1 MKKKAMPDSSPGGE
15 RANPNACTK
24 KPAAAV
30 KRGFAWGAGIILA
43 VGVCAVAWFAFRG
56 EPNEGAGVADAS
68 GRASGAAPVL
78 SSSPSP
84 APSRKPG
91 ALLPAAVPMD
101 CVDATGR
108 VRRTVFP
115 AAGLAAAEAR
125 AAIAKVGGEAL
136 GWNPAGGYD
145 AMLPRDALPA
155 LRAAGCRLT
164 LAPLPV
170 TPALRRAAEAGGE
183 VPVALACADAAT
195 AARLQARLGGVRV
208 DTALQAEASA
218 EALAEAFAAEGGIL
232 GADVARE
239 ARFCNNVA
247 RTERFFGADALQ
259 GEGAWLTGAGEVVAV
274 FDSGLSSGIPGYLG
288 QAGAE
293 AFHPGLRGRVMG
305 ISPQPW
311 EAMSAPAITHRVGDG
326 NDRSG
331 HGTHVAGSVLGD
343 GAGSENRRFRGV
355 APGARLFFQ
364 AHGTADGLI
373 TGGAYVPPLLDP
385 VFEEAYD
392 AGARIHSNSWGGI
405 DAFGTVGAVYSLS
418 AWSID
423 RFVWS
428 HQDFLPLFAAANDGT
443 DADGDGVG
451 DLGTLTS
458 STALAKNI
466 LTVGAAETY
475 RPPVGDGRDADGVEV
490 PILCSRF
497 LQTGHA
503 ALLADALGTAP
514 GEEPDRRG
522 VAFFSCRGPLPDGR
536 VKPDLLAPGTH
547 IVSTRRAGM
556 GRDTSLLDAP
566 ATEEEQAYYLAM
578 NGTSMATPLA
588 AGAATVAR
596 QWCREALGVAD
607 PGQALLRALLLHGAA
622 SVYPGQFGEGP
633 NREIPSPAPNGAE
646 GFGLLSLRRALS
658 AARAE
663 TFDYGETG
671 FVRDFPVAVEAAGTL
686 RAVLAWVDYPAQL
699 YAARTLVNDL
709 DLELLDATGAVV
721 AYPNGLSGPDRAN
734 VVERIDA
741 AVAPGAYVLRVRGHG
756 VPFPGGQAALTI
768 GLPGGTPAPF
778 IAHDPVARLAPG
790 ETVTLRAGLLWPAS
804 EGDGLT
810 LETSADG
817 KAWAPA
823 EGLALT
829 APQAGRF
836 LYRLRAG
843 EAMAGPYA
851 VTVGE
856 PVALTVATE
865 GPLFPATPAVGQTQ
879 TFAAG
884 EVVTATALPVRAWSY
899 DAAQQLISSAA
910 TPAGGWLLTDAEGRV
925 LDLGVGG
932 TATFAMPAVPA
943 TLTWTAE
950 AVAPEVWRT
959 LAFDD
964 YTMLCREG
972 ERFVLPAPNPKP
984 AQGLVVTGVW
994 VAEDGTRHRA
1004 GDAYGPVTANV
1015 TFAAERLP
1023 WAEAHFGGGAY
1034 DPEADPDGD
1043 GYANAEE
1050 ALDLTDPHDPASR
1063 PAPPT
1068 LTLLADP
1075 PAQTPCDSWAGRF
1088 ARFDGADG
1096 ESARTLL
1103 VQTRLPGGAWGA
1115 PTRSGTVGLR
1125 IVPLGPETEYR
1136 VGVADALGVAFL
1148 DGKPGGRADHVVW
1161 GDVYALACLDPR
1173 PRLVATL
1180 AAEGTLTLRNLGE
1193 EALEAEVVPAVFHA
1207 EKVGSWTLD
1216 PPRKVTADASFTWP
1230 LPWLNGLTAGAMVTF
1245 TYGYVGDDLF
1255 FTPIVYAVNGEKTL
1269 ADLDVAPRWDD
1280 VETADITVPAA
1291 YPTATGLCFQLG
1303 EAIGDDDH
1311 YAIRTVTLTGRDVWC
1326 PGEAGEVAPT
1336 PFTLTLGGGGER
1348 AVALRYAADFPPAAR
1363 GVYIRSNDPAEPTRF
1378 LPWPRP
1384 GYRLR
1389 LR

>member
-1 MKKKAMPDSSPGGE
+1 MKRRIVLLLAAALAACAAVWMALRGDDGGRMTEAASAEVAPPVAPPSTQPVPAPG
-15 RANPNACTK
+15 AQTATQAP
-24 KPAAAV
+24 KPAALPASV
-30 KRGFAWGAGIILA
+30 PEN
-43 VGVCAVAWFAFRG
+43 C
-56 EPNEGAGVADAS
+56 ADAS
-68 GRASGAAPVL
+68 
-78 SSSPSP
+78 
-84 APSRKPG
+84 
-91 ALLPAAVPMD
+91 
-101 CVDATGR
+101 GR

-115 AAGLAAAEAR
+115 APGTTLGDLR
-125 AAIAKVGGEAL
+125 AAIAGAGGEAL
-136 GWNPAGGYD
+136 GWNPEGGYD
-145 AMLPRDALPA
+145 AMLPRDALPT

-170 TPALRRAAEAGGE
+170 TPALRRAVTAGGTLK
-183 VPVALACADAAT
+183 VALACANEAT
-195 AARLQARLGGVRV
+195 AARLQTRLGGVRV
-208 DTALQAEASA
+208 GPALQAEASA
-218 EALAEAFAAEGGIL
+218 EALAAAFSEEGGIL
-232 GADVARE
+232 GADVTYE

-311 EAMSAPAITHRVGDG
+311 EAMSAPVITHRVGDG

-343 GAGSENRRFRGV
+343 GTGSENRRFRGV

-364 AHGTADGLI
+364 AHGTADGLM

-385 VFEEAYD
+385 VFEEAYA
-392 AGARIHSNSWGGI
+392 AGARIHSNSWGGL

-418 AWSID
+418 SWSID

-428 HQDFLPLFAAANDGT
+428 HQNFLPLFAAANDGT

-503 ALLADALGTAP
+503 ALLEDALGTAP

-547 IVSTRRAGM
+547 IVSTRRAGL
-556 GRDTSLLDAP
+556 GRDTSLLGAP
-566 ATEEEQAYYLAM
+566 ATAEEQAYYLAM
-578 NGTSMATPLA
+578 DGTSMATPLT
-588 AGAATVAR
+588 AGAATVIR

-671 FVRDFPVAVEAAGTL
+671 FVRDFPVAVTAEGTL
-686 RAVLAWVDYPAQL
+686 RAVLTWVDYPAQL

-721 AYPNGLSGPDRAN
+721 AYPNGLGGPDRAN
-734 VVERIDA
+734 VAERIES
-741 AVAPGAYVLRVRGHG
+741 AVAPGTYTLRVRGHA
-756 VPFPGGQAALTI
+756 VPFPGGPVALVCSVPGAAPT
-768 GLPGGTPAPF
+768 PF
-778 IAHDPVARLAPG
+778 IAHDPIERLAPG
-790 ETVTLRAGLLWPAS
+790 EAVALQSGLLWPAS
-804 EGDGLT
+804 EGDALT

-829 APQAGRF
+829 APQEGRF

-843 EAMAGPYA
+843 EAVSGPHA
-851 VTVGE
+851 VTVGA

-865 GPLFPATPAVGQTQ
+865 GPLFPATPAIGQTQ

-899 DAAQQLISSAA
+899 DAAQRLIASTE
-910 TPAGGWLLTDAEGRV
+910 TPAGGWLITDAGGRV

-943 TLTWTAE
+943 TLTWAAE
-950 AVAPEVWRT
+950 AVDPALWRT

-984 AQGLVVTGVW
+984 GQGLVVTGVW
-994 VAEDGTRHRA
+994 VAEDGTRLRA
-1004 GDAYGPVTANV
+1004 GDAYGPVTADV
-1015 TFAAERLP
+1015 TFTAERLP
-1023 WAEAHFGGGAY
+1023 WAEAYLGGANY
-1034 DPEADPDGD
+1034 DPDADPDGD

-1050 ALDLTDPHDPASR
+1050 ALDLTDPNDPASHPTP
-1063 PAPPT
+1063 PA

-1075 PAQTPCDSWAGRF
+1075 PAQSPCDSWAGRF
-1088 ARFDGADG
+1088 ARFDGTDG

-1103 VQTRLPGGAWGA
+1103 AQTRLPGGAWGA

-1161 GDVYALACLDPR
+1161 GDVYALACVDPS

-1180 AAEGTLTLRNLGE
+1180 AADGTLTLRNLGE
-1193 EALEAEVVPAVFHA
+1193 ETLEAEVVPAVFHA

-1216 PPRKVTADASFTWP
+1216 PPRTVTADASFTWH
-1230 LPWLNGLTAGAMVTF
+1230 LPWLSGLTAGTMITF
-1245 TYGYVGDDLF
+1245 TYDYVGDDLF
-1255 FTPIVYAVNGEKTL
+1255 FTPIVYALDGEKTL
-1269 ADLDVAPRWDD
+1269 ADLDVVPRWDDPLWDD

-1291 YPTATGLCFQLG
+1291 YPTATGLHFQLG

-1326 PGEAGEVAPT
+1326 PGEDGEVTPT
-1336 PFTLTLGGGGER
+1336 ALTLTLEGGGER
-1348 AVALRYAADFPPAAR
+1348 AVALRYAAGVPSAAR
-1363 GVYIRSNDPAEPTRF
+1363 GVFIRSNDPVEPRLF
-1378 LPWPRP
+1378 LHWPRL

>member
-1 MKKKAMPDSSPGGE
+1 MKRRIVLLLSA
-15 RANPNACTK
+15 ALAAC
-24 KPAAAV
+24 AAV
-30 KRGFAWGAGIILA
+30 WMTLHDKGDGRVPESASTAVVQSVASPSKLA
-43 VGVCAVAWFAFRG
+43 PA
-56 EPNEGAGVADAS
+56 PNVPTAAQAPKPMTLPEKVPENCTDAS
-68 GRASGAAPVL
+68 
-78 SSSPSP
+78 
-84 APSRKPG
+84 
-91 ALLPAAVPMD
+91 
-101 CVDATGR
+101 GR

-115 AAGLAAAEAR
+115 APGTTLSDLR
-125 AAIAKVGGEAL
+125 AAIAKVGGETL
-136 GWNPAGGYD
+136 GWNPEGGYD
-145 AMLPRDALPA
+145 TMLPRDALST
-155 LRAAGCRLT
+155 LRGAGCRLT

-170 TPALRRAAEAGGE
+170 TPSLRRAVSVGGTLK
-183 VPVALACADAAT
+183 VALACADEAT
-195 AARLQARLGGVRV
+195 AARLQTRLGGVRV
-208 DTALQAEASA
+208 GPALQAETSA
-218 EALAEAFAAEGGIL
+218 EALATAFSEEGGIL
-232 GADVARE
+232 GADVTYE

-343 GAGSENRRFRGV
+343 GTGSENRRFRGV

-364 AHGTADGLI
+364 AHGTADGLM

-385 VFEEAYD
+385 VFEEAYA
-392 AGARIHSNSWGGI
+392 AGARIHSNSWGGL

-418 AWSID
+418 SWSID

-503 ALLADALGTAP
+503 ALLEDALGTAP

-547 IVSTRRAGM
+547 IVSTRRAGL
-556 GRDTSLLDAP
+556 GRDTSLLGAP
-566 ATEEEQAYYLAM
+566 ATAEEQAYYLAM
-578 NGTSMATPLA
+578 NGTSMATPLT
-588 AGAATVAR
+588 AGAATVIR

-671 FVRDFPVAVEAAGTL
+671 FVRDFPVAVTAKGTL
-686 RAVLAWVDYPAQL
+686 RAVLTWVDYPAQL

-709 DLELLDATGAVV
+709 DLELLDADGAVV
-721 AYPNGLSGPDRAN
+721 AYPNGLAGPDRVN
-734 VVERIDA
+734 VAERIEA
-741 AVAPGAYVLRVRGHG
+741 KVVPGTYTLRVRGHG
-756 VPFPGGQAALTI
+756 VPFPGGQAALAI
-768 GLPGGTPAPF
+768 GLPGGAPAPF
-778 IAHDPVARLAPG
+778 IAHDPVERLAPG
-790 ETVTLRAGLLWPAS
+790 ESVTLRATLLHPAA
-804 EGDGLT
+804 EGDALI
-810 LETSADG
+810 LETSSDG
-817 KAWAPA
+817 AAWTIA
-823 EGLALT
+823 EDLTLT

-843 EAMAGPYA
+843 ETVAGPYA
-851 VTVGE
+851 VNVGE
-856 PVALTVATE
+856 SVALTIATS
-865 GPLFPATPAVGQTQ
+865 GPFFPATPAVGQTQ

-884 EVVTATALPVRAWSY
+884 EIVTATALPVRAWAY
-899 DAAQQLISSAA
+899 DQTTKVISTEDTS
-910 TPAGGWLLTDAEGRV
+910 AGGWTLTDAEGHV

-932 TATFAMPAVPA
+932 TATFAMPAAPA

-950 AVAPEVWRT
+950 EVNPEVWRT

-984 AQGLVVTGVW
+984 GQGLVVTGVW

-1004 GDAYGPVTANV
+1004 GEAYGPVTENV
-1015 TFAAERLP
+1015 TFTAERLP
-1023 WAEAHFGGGAY
+1023 WAEAYLGGANY
-1034 DPEADPDGD
+1034 DPDADPDED
-1043 GYANAEE
+1043 GYVNAAE
-1050 ALDLTDPHDPASR
+1050 ALDLTDPTDPASHPTP
-1063 PAPPT
+1063 PA
-1068 LTLLADP
+1068 LTLLSNP
-1075 PAQTPCDSWAGRF
+1075 PAQSPCDSWAGRF
-1088 ARFDGADG
+1088 ARFDGTDG

-1103 VQTRLPGGAWGA
+1103 AQTRLPGGAWGA

-1161 GDVYALACLDPR
+1161 GDVYALACVDPS

-1180 AAEGTLTLRNLGE
+1180 AADGTLTLRNLGE
-1193 EALEAEVVPAVFHA
+1193 ETLEAEVVPAVFHA

-1216 PPRKVTADASFTWP
+1216 PPRTVTADASFTWH
-1230 LPWLNGLTAGAMVTF
+1230 LPWLSGLTAGTMITF
-1245 TYGYVGDDLF
+1245 TYDYVGDDLF
-1255 FTPIVYAVNGEKTL
+1255 FTPTVYALDGEKTL
-1269 ADLDVAPRWDD
+1269 ADLDVEPRWDN

-1291 YPTATGLCFQLG
+1291 YPTATGLHFQLG

-1326 PGEAGEVAPT
+1326 PGEDGEVTPT
-1336 PFTLTLGGGGER
+1336 ALTLTLEGGGER
-1348 AVALRYAADFPPAAR
+1348 AVALRYAAGVPPAAR
-1363 GVYIRSNDPAEPTRF
+1363 GVHIRSNDPAEPTRF
-1378 LPWPRP
+1378 LPWPRL